1 MYTVCTKKRN
11 NRVNF
16 IDSDSSC
23 SHHTNVHALTRS
35 LTQLLSPLKVWED
48 FLSFAYLNRET
59 LRQKKV
65 DIKNTISNLHK
76 RFFGFFPHVIAS
88 PHHMNDVPFFLFQT
102 DNQQSTHYFSSC
114 AINCSIQ
121 SSSGAQCACINSSDC
136 QWNNDNLVILK
147 VFFSRTWER
156 YTHIADDCERTRVA

>member
-1 MYTVCTKKRN
+1 MLVMYTVCTKKRN

-76 RFFGFFPHVIAS
+76 RFIGFFPHVIAVIAS
-88 PHHMNDVPFFLFQT
+88 PHHMNDVPFFSVP
-102 DNQQSTHYFSSC
+102 NRQSTKHSLFFILRNKLFNAIIFGC
-114 AINCSIQ
+114 AM
-121 SSSGAQCACINSSDC
+121 
-136 QWNNDNLVILK
+136 
-147 VFFSRTWER
+147 RM
-156 YTHIADDCERTRVA
+156 H